1 MRLRDVKQGDMFIEE
16 GYGRAVLLKA
26 LETAREVDDAKTGRQ
41 GYECRARVIRGDAC
55 TADEHGVLTLF
66 ECHNPRGYGLNLYP
80 A

>member
-1 MRLRDVKQGDMFIEE
+1 MRLRDVRQGDLFIEE
-16 GYGRAVLLKA
+16 DRGRKVLLEA

-55 TADEHGVLTLF
+55 MTDKHGVLTLF
-66 ECHNPRGYGLNLYP
+66 ECHDPHGYGLNLYL